1 MISTSAT
8 LPTPLNADVV
18 AFCPESGLHH
28 VLACGCYEL
37 DNTQQPARRH
47 GRLALAFVDRAG
59 RQLVET
65 SAVEGIG
72 VLDCSWLQTS
82 RLLLSA
88 ATAACDTRIY
98 QVHKG
103 ADGTAT
109 LAEEACATMPCA
121 DAGDAC
127 MALDWSADAS
137 RVAVT
142 STAGRVYLGEL
153 GQSSGGCNGLRG
165 SASWRAHELE
175 GWAVAFDPRDSNTL
189 YTGAD
194 DAQLKRCDLR
204 PAAGGG
210 EEPWRKPLG
219 TFPSRWDLRAA
230 ADGGEPVATAT
241 NRRSHGAGVCCVSP
255 SRLREH
261 CVATGSHDER
271 VARLLEEPSLKLR
284 GTVL

>member
-1 MISTSAT
+1 MAISTSAT

-153 GQSSGGCNGLRG
+153 GQSSGGCSGLCG

-175 GWAVAFDPRDSNTL
+175 
-189 YTGAD
+189 
-194 DAQLKRCDLR
+194 
-204 PAAGGG
+204 
-210 EEPWRKPLG
+210 
-219 TFPSRWDLRAA
+219 
-230 ADGGEPVATAT
+230 
-241 NRRSHGAGVCCVSP
+241 
-255 SRLREH
+255 
-261 CVATGSHDER
+261 
-271 VARLLEEPSLKLR
+271 
-284 GTVL
+284 